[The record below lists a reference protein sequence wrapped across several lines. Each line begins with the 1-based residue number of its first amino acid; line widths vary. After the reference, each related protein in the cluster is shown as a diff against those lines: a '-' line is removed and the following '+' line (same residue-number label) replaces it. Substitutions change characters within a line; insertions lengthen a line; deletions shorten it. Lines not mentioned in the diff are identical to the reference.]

1 MDESEIN
8 KLINSMTKK
17 FENGGFIDCLRNG
30 GSVEKCKC
38 GCDKIAKAE
47 DGKKVRRT
55 DMPGYAYTLSDG
67 TDVLTQDAVGIQP
80 LPGSNYSI
88 AGSSPEY
95 ETQRTT
101 LTDEGGNIVGYNYN
115 IYVNDG
121 DHFGPIN
128 RYTTKRMLEKP
139 STWFRTVLQ
148 ENPAKSMKEAYDAN
162 KLDEGGVISAA
173 KGLSRKET
181 LDILKDDGG
190 FGQATARTAYQ
201 QARQRLRQQTPL
213 RGKDLRYQ
221 ARKNAIREI
230 LNEKALSQLPVLDD
244 FSNIEIKDEFPTV
257 EVSSIAVDTTKP
269 IIETLRVPT
278 DTNVYTTAMSR
289 QDAFADA
296 RKRGFKTYI

>member
-1 MDESEIN
+1 MNESEIN

-47 DGKKVRRT
+47 GGKKVRRT

-101 LTDEGGNIVGYNYN
+101 LTDKSGNVAGYNYN
-115 IYVNDG
+115 VYVNDG

-128 RYTTKRMLEKP
+128 KYTTKECGIDQVLGLEHYLLLKL
-139 STWFRTVLQ
+139 LQ
-148 ENPAKSMKEAYDAN
+148 KN
-162 KLDEGGVISAA
+162 KLHMMQISLNVVVHF
-173 KGLSRKET
+173 KEEKELS
-181 LDILKDDGG
+181 
-190 FGQATARTAYQ
+190 
-201 QARQRLRQQTPL
+201 
-213 RGKDLRYQ
+213 
-221 ARKNAIREI
+221 
-230 LNEKALSQLPVLDD
+230 
-244 FSNIEIKDEFPTV
+244 
-257 EVSSIAVDTTKP
+257 
-269 IIETLRVPT
+269 
-278 DTNVYTTAMSR
+278 
-289 QDAFADA
+289 
-296 RKRGFKTYI
+296 

>member
-67 TDVLTQDAVGIQP
+67 TDVLTQDAVGIQS

-101 LTDEGGNIVGYNYN
+101 LTDKSGKPIAYNYN
-115 IYVNDG
+115 VYLNDD
-121 DHFGPIN
+121 DHFFPI
-128 RYTTKRMLEKP
+128 RKYTTQRLWYRP
-139 STWFRTVLQ
+139 STWLRTVL
-148 ENPAKSMKEAYDAN
+148 NPEAAAEKQAAYDAN
-162 KLDEGGVISAA
+162 KLKCGGSLP
-173 KGLSRKET
+173 KKKKNY
-181 LDILKDDGG
+181 LK
-190 FGQATARTAYQ
+190 
-201 QARQRLRQQTPL
+201 
-213 RGKDLRYQ
+213 K
-221 ARKNAIREI
+221 K
-230 LNEKALSQLPVLDD
+230 
-244 FSNIEIKDEFPTV
+244 
-257 EVSSIAVDTTKP
+257 
-269 IIETLRVPT
+269 
-278 DTNVYTTAMSR
+278 
-289 QDAFADA
+289 
-296 RKRGFKTYI
+296 